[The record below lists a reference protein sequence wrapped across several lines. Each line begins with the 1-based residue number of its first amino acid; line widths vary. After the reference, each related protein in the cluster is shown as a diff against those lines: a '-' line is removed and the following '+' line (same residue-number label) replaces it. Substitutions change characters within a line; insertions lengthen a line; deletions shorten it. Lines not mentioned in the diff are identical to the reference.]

1 MKATNKKIYIFK
13 DADGYF
19 VGCKGTCIVR
29 KITEKQYKE
38 FKEYLPEY
46 GVRKKWKLEN
56 VELLKRRNDNE
67 KRVEM

>member
-46 GVRKKWKLEN
+46 GVRKK
-56 VELLKRRNDNE
+56 
-67 KRVEM
+67 